1 MNKGWRSRL
10 HYWSRRKDVLR
21 KAALG
26 TVAGA
31 FFLAWGIVQTRPGNT
46 DGFMMDPVEHSIR
59 EEWRRLSNDV
69 RPEPRRLTHWLRKL
83 TPSLVLLA
91 ESLDMPEAS
100 WAAYAKSG
108 SILAYEVRTLLD
120 RHLADPVSRGLAE
133 DYLAACLAEDEA
145 AGREAAVRLGA
156 AAARQD
162 CPAHACEF
170 QGSLLL
176 RSGDDEAALAA
187 MMKESLQFPE
197 AGQVREAAFRLALHL
212 EDETVLRTFQAK
224 GWLDAMPGLMKHEAG
239 VVLGDIGLQW
249 HGLLLHRLGHLPLAA
264 VCLTGLAAGLWYV
277 LLVVHLPGPGWR
289 WVWPLA
295 PLLAGVAS
303 IWPTVSLIAFQQDRM
318 GIDEEGVPFPLDL
331 VHLIIGVGFRE
342 EVCKLALAALFM
354 PVLLRRRMPGM
365 ALMTGGFIGL
375 GFAMEENIDYY
386 QDMGGAVVLGRFLS
400 ANFMHI
406 ALTGLSTQA
415 LYEMLRTRFAK
426 AAQFLTTLGVLIL
439 VHALYDYDAPEL
451 GGLESYMPMVILALL
466 AWRFWDMVEAMMPG
480 ARQTVAPAAI
490 FLSGVAL
497 VTAGSLVIT
506 AVETGLWAS
515 VLDAARHCA
524 GVLPVAVIY
533 WRRFEGGLNAR

>member
-10 HYWSRRKDVLR
+10 HYWSRRKDVLQ

-31 FFLAWGIVQTRPGNT
+31 FFLAWGIVQTRPGNAG
-46 DGFMMDPVEHSIR
+46 GFMMDPVEHSIR
-59 EEWRRLSNDV
+59 EEWRRLSNDA

-83 TPSLVLLA
+83 TPGLVLLA

-120 RHLADPVSRGLAE
+120 RHLVDAVSRGLAE

-145 AGREAAVRLGA
+145 AGREAAERIGA

-170 QGSLLL
+170 HGSLLL

-197 AGQVREAAFRLALHL
+197 ARQVREAAFRLALHL
-212 EDETVLRTFQAK
+212 EDEAVLRIFQAK
-224 GWLDAMPGLMKHEAG
+224 GWLDAMPGLLKHEAG

-354 PVLLRRRMPGM
+354 PVLLRLRMPGM

-406 ALTGLSTQA
+406 ALTGLSSQA

-506 AVETGLWAS
+506 AVETGLWSS